1 MKQVEHGR
9 HWHYIYAKHHRRQRA
24 LGINA
29 KQMSGSQ
36 VFSLIG
42 SIIAGALLESNK
54 TTLALLAGVF
64 VVLPGV
70 FDLNGTLGAALSAK
84 INHRLEDP
92 QARPLQVFL
101 RAVSFAMFMA
111 VFGGL
116 IVASVGGLVAT
127 LFFDA
132 SFVHIFMVA
141 ELAII
146 LSAAIGLP
154 LMGLL
159 SLLFRHFK
167 VNPDDVVGPIESSV
181 FDILTVITL
190 ALVIGW
196 IV

>member
-29 KQMSGSQ
+29 KQMSWSQ
-36 VFSLIG
+36 VFSLVG

-70 FDLNGTLGAALSAK
+70 FDLNGTIGAALSAK

-92 QARPLQVFL
+92 DAKALRVFL
-101 RAVSFAMFMA
+101 RSVAFALFIS
-111 VFGGL
+111 VLGGL
-116 IVASVGGLVAT
+116 IVAGVGGLIAAT
-127 LFFDA
+127 FFNA
-132 SFVHIFMVA
+132 SFGRVFMVA

-146 LSAAIGLP
+146 LSAIIGLP
-154 LMGLL
+154 LIGIL
-159 SLLFRHFK
+159 SLIFRHFR

-190 ALVIGW
+190 AMVIGW